1 MECVQSGSYI
11 FHFCLTL
18 DKINKNFNL
27 KCKKYWFWKYLEM
40 ISSSI
45 KTRNIKNYINNRWFI
60 KCSFTTRTYTQLF
73 SFIHRQDVQTT
84 IRRNG
89 TAVWT
94 TSQENQLFPFIFLI
108 QLLEWSTY
116 RPDSILAR
124 SCDVRRRNRLRFQG
138 QFFTVWEG
146 LGLEKVSARNALNK
160 ISRMQAAF

>member
-73 SFIHRQDVQTT
+73 SFIHRRDVQTT

-94 TSQENQLFPFIFLI
+94 TSQENQLFPFIF
-108 QLLEWSTY
+108 S
-116 RPDSILAR
+116 S
-124 SCDVRRRNRLRFQG
+124 SFSNG
-138 QFFTVWEG
+138 QPTGPTPFWREAAT
-146 LGLEKVSARNALNK
+146 SAGETDCGSKDNY
-160 ISRMQAAF
+160 SRYGRA

>member
-18 DKINKNFNL
+18 DKVNKNFNL

-73 SFIHRQDVQTT
+73 LSFIGGTYK
-84 IRRNG
+84 RRSG
-89 TAVWT
+89 GMAP
-94 TSQENQLFPFIFLI
+94 PF
-108 QLLEWSTY
+108 E
-116 RPDSILAR
+116 P
-124 SCDVRRRNRLRFQG
+124 RRR
-138 QFFTVWEG
+138 
-146 LGLEKVSARNALNK
+146 K
-160 ISRMQAAF
+160 INSSPLFSHPASRMVNLQARLHSGEKLRRQQEKQIAVPRTILHGMGGLRTGESVGTERP

>member
-18 DKINKNFNL
+18 NKVNKNFNL

-40 ISSSI
+40 ISSI

-73 SFIHRQDVQTT
+73 SFIHRRGVQTT

-94 TSQENQLFPFIFLI
+94 TSQENQLFPFIF
-108 QLLEWSTY
+108 SFSH
-116 RPDSILAR
+116 PA
-124 SCDVRRRNRLRFQG
+124 
-138 QFFTVWEG
+138 
-146 LGLEKVSARNALNK
+146 
-160 ISRMQAAF
+160 SRMVNLQARLHSGEKLRRQQEKQIAVPRTILHGMGGLRTGESVGTERP